1 MQQISNAK
9 EMYAG
14 GIQML
19 HSVESQIEQALP
31 AMIEKAK
38 HQELKQGLQM
48 HLEQTRQQRQRLE
61 PILQR
66 CGAQPG
72 QLQDQAFRAMV
83 QDGEQF
89 VSSVT
94 DPNLTDAAI
103 IAVAQKVEHYEM
115 AYYGTVATMA
125 GMMGMADEQKVLHQT
140 LEEEKQTDAKL
151 SELAKSVVNK
161 EALGAT

>member
-1 MQQISNAK
+1 
-9 EMYAG
+9 
-14 GIQML
+14 
-19 HSVESQIEQALP
+19 
-31 AMIEKAK
+31 MIEKAK

-72 QLQDQAFRAMV
+72 QLQDEAFRAMV
-83 QDGEQF
+83 RDGEQF

-161 EALGAT
+161 EALGAA